1 VRHDSSSFFA
11 LTTNTWHSYVIYNT
25 KFVQKLAFTFRN
37 CLFSLETIKHFKHT
51 SKVSCDL
58 VLKIFINVLLMTV
71 NRLILI
77 LAQMTGLQSVE
88 QDWETFRFYKLY
100 NTLIRGNSTNTS
112 KNTIE

>member
-1 VRHDSSSFFA
+1 
-11 LTTNTWHSYVIYNT
+11 
-25 KFVQKLAFTFRN
+25 
-37 CLFSLETIKHFKHT
+37 
-51 SKVSCDL
+51 
-58 VLKIFINVLLMTV
+58 MTV

-88 QDWETFRFYKLY
+88 QDWETFRFYNLY